1 MNCLIM
7 KEMNYKKLYLI
18 AFLLLPLAS
27 IQAQDFDE
35 EFLTSLPEDVKEDL
49 LKRNSDKEK
58 LEECQKIYANFEA
71 TIKKAGCK
79 CKHKGIQDKFAHQ
92 FKKLMNKK

>member
-58 LEECQKIYANFEA
+58 LEE
-71 TIKKAGCK
+71 
-79 CKHKGIQDKFAHQ
+79 DKESTS
-92 FKKLMNKK
+92 K